1 MKNLILVLVTMITF
15 GLTNNGI
22 AQSMQSTANYSA
34 TVSDNGEVEILK
46 EFKAT
51 KQQKRVIKKMKNYV
65 TPRLLSD
72 NPYRSAL
79 EGKSAKVQVNFDMKG
94 AITEVTVIESDV
106 QGLDENLE
114 RLIKEYDLKN
124 PIAKSDM
131 EKTEAIQLVIP
142 LVGKKYYTIR

>member
-1 MKNLILVLVTMITF
+1 MKNLMLVLVTMITF

-51 KQQKRVIKKMKNYV
+51 KQQKKVIKKMKNYV

-72 NPYRSAL
+72 NPYAATL
-79 EGKSAKVQVNFDMKG
+79 EGKKAHVQVNFDENG
-94 AITEVTVIESDV
+94 AVSAVTVIECDIK
-106 QGLDENLE
+106 GLDAKFEN
-114 RLIKEYDLKN
+114 LIKEFDSKN
-124 PIAKSDM
+124 PIAKSEM
-131 EKTEAIQLVIP
+131 ERTEAIQLEIP
-142 LVGKKYYTIR
+142 LVSKKYYTIR